1 MNWEAIGA
9 ISEMIGAL
17 AFVASLVYLALQIR
31 QNTKQL
37 EQNERTS
44 RAASVS
50 ASATS
55 YRENRQHI
63 YTSAEVAE
71 IQFKGMA
78 DPESLTEIEGYRFRL
93 LMSNFMDANW
103 DMYVQTVVTEHS
115 PETWAAQG
123 RKVIRRVLGSPG
135 GRWFWQSFCEEYPEE
150 FRAEVDR
157 ILDSS
162 SIEEDPRRKDD

>member
-1 MNWEAIGA
+1 VNWDAIGA
-9 ISEMIGAL
+9 ISELIGAL
-17 AFVASLVYLALQIR
+17 AVVLSLVYLALQIR

-63 YTSAEVAE
+63 YTSPEVAE
-71 IQFKGMA
+71 LQLRGMA
-78 DPESLTEIEGYRFRL
+78 DPESLTEIEAYRFRL
-93 LMSNFMDANW
+93 LMSNFLDANW
-103 DMYVQTVVTEHS
+103 DMYAQTAVTGHS

-123 RKVIRRVLGSPG
+123 QKVIGRVLGSRG
-135 GRWFWQSFCEEYPEE
+135 GRWFWQHFSDEYPDE

-157 ILDSS
+157 ILRAS
-162 SIEEDPRRKDD
+162 SINDEVG